1 MIWPAT
7 TPTPRGFSKL
17 PETKTEAVHAT
28 HSQITT
34 SRPHPI
40 LRLAEERAH
49 SEEPPIY
56 PAQMQNLK
64 PPKDLRK
71 KKSRGGG
78 NKKKNLRE
86 TSDGEEVEKVWATK
100 KR

>member
-1 MIWPAT
+1 MQPIP
-7 TPTPRGFSKL
+7 K
-17 PETKTEAVHAT
+17 
-28 HSQITT
+28 
-34 SRPHPI
+34 SRPHP
-40 LRLAEERAH
+40 EERAH
-49 SEEPPIY
+49 SEE
-56 PAQMQNLK
+56 

-71 KKSRGGG
+71 KKSRGGGG

>member
-1 MIWPAT
+1 MQPIP
-7 TPTPRGFSKL
+7 K
-17 PETKTEAVHAT
+17 
-28 HSQITT
+28 
-34 SRPHPI
+34 SRPHP
-40 LRLAEERAH
+40 EERAH
-49 SEEPPIY
+49 SEE
-56 PAQMQNLK
+56 